1 MRAFGVHDDGGL
13 ATFKGRDA
21 GIRSTQINTNCT
33 CHNVY
38 LLNILFVYVCLL
50 KSWPPRP
57 SVLDRR
63 PRVFASR
70 LPSFCLPKLE
80 PTPLSTFEHQ
90 LYSHFFTKNLSRYH
104 SKSALKTRR
113 YTDFLAKKPPYLRV
127 LRAPSKSRPQPSQV
141 AAGWRISHPRRRH
154 ESRRASAQRR
164 PALTERTTIAPAP
177 RASTISARPSTVA
190 PVLPRGAVGS
200 LTVP

>member
-1 MRAFGVHDDGGL
+1 MLLRYLVRLRLL
-13 ATFKGRDA
+13 AQVLA
-21 GIRSTQINTNCT
+21 
-33 CHNVY
+33 
-38 LLNILFVYVCLL
+38 
-50 KSWPPRP
+50 PRP

-80 PTPLSTFEHQ
+80 PTLLNFRAPAFIPTSSQKLESIS
-90 LYSHFFTKNLSRYH
+90 L
-104 SKSALKTRR
+104 KSALKTRR

-127 LRAPSKSRPQPSQV
+127 LRAPNAKSRPQPSQV
-141 AAGWRISHPRRRH
+141 AADWRISRPRRRH

-164 PALTERTTIAPAP
+164 PALTERTAIAPAP

-190 PVLPRGAVGS
+190 PVLPREAVGS